1 MVTGEK
7 EEKGRDSQFGF
18 RFIFVGIGDD
28 CGNYD
33 YEFDDGCTGCRESSN
48 FLTQNGKREITDMTI
63 GSREHSI
70 MSQRSWQCHNQQ
82 GHGDH
87 DDGHACCHV
96 RCRRGLVM
104 LVGRCH
110 AHCRFCRSRRVWTF
124 SASSQASL
132 DNPALFQV
140 SLDFCVSLDL
150 SASSRARL
158 DTSQE

>member
-48 FLTQNGKREITDMTI
+48 FFTQNGKREITDMTI

-82 GHGDH
+82 DHGDH

-104 LVGRCH
+104 LVLDVAMLIAVFVVPGESGPFR
-110 AHCRFCRSRRVWTF
+110 RRPRRVLTT
-124 SASSQASL
+124 
-132 DNPALFQV
+132 PR
-140 SLDFCVSLDL
+140 C
-150 SASSRARL
+150 SR
-158 DTSQE
+158 